1 MSSYSINVFISHA
14 WNYSEVYNTLE
25 QWIFKENWNVDGVPI
40 YFKDYSIPK
49 HNPIHHAR
57 TERELQDAI
66 FNEISKSHV
75 IVIPTGMYSTYS
87 RWIQKEI
94 DGAKGWTKPI
104 LAVNPRGQERIS
116 GVVADN
122 ADEHVGWTKKSV
134 VDGIWNLYR
143 SNY

>member
-1 MSSYSINVFISHA
+1 MSSYNINVFISHA
-14 WNYSEVYNTLE
+14 WSYSEVYDTLA
-25 QWIFKENWNVDGVPI
+25 QWIFKENWNIDGVPI
-40 YFKDYSIPK
+40 NFRDYSIPK

-57 TERELQDAI
+57 NERELQDAI

-75 IVIPTGMYSTYS
+75 IVIPTGMYATYS

-104 LAVNPRGQERIS
+104 LAVNPRGQERAS
-116 GVVADN
+116 GVVVDN